1 MSAWLSLLP
10 LQLSLLTL
18 TLHSMT
24 LLLLKTV
31 ARRLFLPK
39 GEDDDDA
46 SGASTFTNLSLA
58 DGIDGRMAICR
69 ACNKKDR

>member
-1 MSAWLSLLP
+1 MSAWLLLLP
-10 LQLSLLTL
+10 LQLSLL

-58 DGIDGRMAICR
+58 DGIDSSIAICR